1 MKGCAHAR
9 QAGWTADDALA
20 AEGLCDAGAAP
31 QPGRRAAMAGA
42 GGALAATNR
51 GPGPLSTA
59 GAAGRAGGESAAAGA
74 EERAASTVLVDAP
87 SRVGAA
93 PERPGDVGGA
103 AAEGALEHAE
113 SWDGRRGPGAAGG
126 ADAAGNGS
134 ASLQRSNGAM
144 PGAAA
149 MPPLLLVA
157 NKADLV
163 APPGGGRHGGLA
175 AATPPWPALPGGRAP
190 AAAVRTSAATGEG
203 LEELRGALLQAAG
216 LAQVAPGAR
225 PRRAPRCA
233 GAGADRRASRLFADA
248 PCAAVPVLCSPHHG
262 SMAGDSQPCSN
273 RSAGNPFA
281 AKGLPQGH
289 KAVTRG
295 QQRLDA
301 HWLGSTLSVLSAA
314 SARPGGDLLP

>member
-51 GPGPLSTA
+51 GPGPLSAMGA
-59 GAAGRAGGESAAAGA
+59 GSASAAAGA

-93 PERPGDVGGA
+93 PERPGDAGGA
-103 AAEGALEHAE
+103 AAEGALEDAE

-126 ADAAGNGS
+126 ADAAGTGS

-149 MPPLLLVA
+149 VPPLLLVA

-175 AATPPWPALPGGRAP
+175 AAMPPWPALPSGRAP

-203 LEELRGALLQAAG
+203 LEELRGALLHAAG
-216 LAQVAPGAR
+216 LAQIAPGAR
-225 PRRAPRCA
+225 PRRGPPTRRRRS
-233 GAGADRRASRLFADA
+233 GRASQPPVCRRTLRG
-248 PCAAVPVLCSPHHG
+248 CASVV
-262 SMAGDSQPCSN
+262 QP
-273 RSAGNPFA
+273 A
-281 AKGLPQGH
+281 
-289 KAVTRG
+289 
-295 QQRLDA
+295 
-301 HWLGSTLSVLSAA
+301 
-314 SARPGGDLLP
+314 